1 MEVIIDIVI
10 ILLVISIVVII
21 AYVFYMATKRTQ
33 YPKVTFTRFCDENNY
48 NIVEIEQLANKA
60 IRGVN
65 GWMWLAT
72 VFMALYYFLNFW
84 TIVFMMINLVIVV
97 YEVDGNINY
106 TIFFILGSLLFSFL
120 DLWLNSKEK
129 STKFHAHWFNT
140 SIIAKE
146 YIVKFSKASTF
157 DELCSLVI
165 EFNKLVYEEN
175 KKIQIL

>member
-1 MEVIIDIVI
+1 MKVIIDIII
-10 ILLVISIVVII
+10 ILLVISVVVII
-21 AYVFYMATKRTQ
+21 AYVFYMATKRKQ
-33 YPKVTFTRFCDENNY
+33 YPQVTFARFSDEKNN
-48 NIVEIEQLANKA
+48 VKEIEHLANKA

-97 YEVDGNINY
+97 YEVDGNRNY
-106 TIFFILGSLLFSFL
+106 TIIFILGSLLFSFL

-129 STKFHAHWFNT
+129 STKFHDHWFNT

-146 YIVKFSKASTF
+146 YIVNFSKASTF
-157 DELCSLVI
+157 EELCNLVI
-165 EFNKLVYEEN
+165 EFNKLIYEEN

>member
-1 MEVIIDIVI
+1 MEVIVDTVI

-33 YPKVTFTRFCDENNY
+33 YPKVTFTRFSDENN

-97 YEVDGNINY
+97 YEVDGNTDY

-129 STKFHAHWFNT
+129 SIKFHAHWFDT

-146 YIVKFSKASTF
+146 YIVKFSKASTL